1 MEQLQVLITQLGLP
15 IAMLICVGWYFVKQN
30 ERFQSESKAA
40 NEQMRLDYRED
51 KEELMTL
58 VKEGH
63 KLHEELSKTNH
74 MLCADLKLTVDGIN
88 DKLDKVLGD
97 K

>member
-1 MEQLQVLITQLGLP
+1 MQELIAQFGVP
-15 IAMLICVGWYFVKQN
+15 IGCMIAVSVYFVKQN

-51 KEELMTL
+51 KEELMSL

-88 DKLDKVLGD
+88 DKLDKVLGE